1 MIYKIFDSLILMLMK
16 TITDVTIPE
25 PTTPKPT
32 PLRPTTFKGY
42 DLLYHYLIHYV
53 LFLESSLPQ

>member
-1 MIYKIFDSLILMLMK
+1 MLME
-16 TITDVTIPE
+16 TLTDVTIPE

-42 DLLYHYLIHYV
+42 DLLYHYFIHYM
-53 LFLESSLPQ
+53 LLESSLPQ

>member
-42 DLLYHYLIHYV
+42 DLLYHYFIHYV
-53 LFLESSLPQ
+53 LNDS